1 MSELGTARGGTAI
14 GFIGLG
20 VMGEPMCRNLAVN
33 SRRPVIGFDQSAE
46 PLARLAE
53 VGVTVATSIEA
64 LAAQCSPIF
73 MALPSGRHVE
83 TVSAGLLSSVR
94 PGTLVVDCGTSPVEL
109 TRNLATKFAERGARY
124 ADAPIART
132 RQAAIDGTL
141 SIMVGA
147 DDSVFAELQPL
158 LAMMASDVTH
168 CGPVGCG
175 QIAKIMNNM
184 VLVQTVVA
192 LSEAAAVA
200 KRAGLSTAKLF
211 EVLAKGS
218 ADSFALRNHGMKAI
232 LPGVFPERAFST
244 SYALK
249 DLSYALELADAVGL
263 TLPGAEVASDML
275 AATQDAGY
283 GDLYWPVI
291 SRVVDPDA
299 ARHSRKGFGV
309 GEFPPDLVEAVR
321 NAEMDNQHAH
331 LDDVVKDQ

>member
-1 MSELGTARGGTAI
+1 MSATGTAI

-20 VMGEPMCRNLAVN
+20 VMGEPMCRNLAAQ
-33 SRRPVIGFDQSAE
+33 SGRPVIGFDQSAE
-46 PLARLAE
+46 PLVRLAAA
-53 VGVTVATSIEA
+53 GVTAAASVEA
-64 LAAQCSPIF
+64 LASQCSTIF

-83 TVSAGLLSSVR
+83 AVSVGLLPTVR
-94 PGTLVVDCGTSPVEL
+94 PGTLIVDCGTSPVEL
-109 TRNLATKFAERGARY
+109 TRALAAKFAELGARY

-147 DDSVFAELQPL
+147 EDGVFAELQPL

-192 LSEAAAVA
+192 ISEAAAVA
-200 KRAGLSTAKLF
+200 KRAGLPTAKLF

-249 DLSYALELADAVGL
+249 DLTYALELAEAVGMK
-263 TLPGAEVASDML
+263 LPGAEVANDML
-275 AATQDAGY
+275 VFARDEGY
-283 GDLYWPVI
+283 GEDYWPVI
-291 SRVVDPDA
+291 SRL
-299 ARHSRKGFGV
+299 V
-309 GEFPPDLVEAVR
+309 GCF
-321 NAEMDNQHAH
+321 
-331 LDDVVKDQ
+331 